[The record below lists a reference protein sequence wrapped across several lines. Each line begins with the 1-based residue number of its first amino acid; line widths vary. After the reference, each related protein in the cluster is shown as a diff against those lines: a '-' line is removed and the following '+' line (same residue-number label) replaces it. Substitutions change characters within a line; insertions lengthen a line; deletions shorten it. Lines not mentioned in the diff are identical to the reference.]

1 MQSFE
6 LRNRI
11 LNNYKLSTI
20 YTIPE
25 KNDFFLDISQAFCFF
40 SLDKKGTSDEINLK
54 TNVSNVEKLGNPAI
68 VIRKTWIKSISTLQ
82 EIVSTD
88 RTGWSILSKIHKHKK
103 LKEIPS
109 ITNLRG
115 ELDLTLDKTFIT
127 SEKTDYSLL
136 RGNGIKEYIFVR
148 DNLFVNNNF
157 IKKLNGKG
165 RYLLSDRLVCQQIS
179 NINMTKRLKFSKI
192 PRNIVLGNS
201 CNFIVLNDDSLFSE
215 DNISLDYLLGV
226 LNSFLL
232 NWRFQLT
239 SSNNHIGNYELD
251 ELPLAIPNSRQK
263 SIIENL
269 ANKLID
275 EPENNEYR
283 ARLNSTVFAV
293 YDLSRDEAL
302 YILDTHGKSEVNK
315 LTERALYQS

>member
-1 MQSFE
+1 M
-6 LRNRI
+6 
-11 LNNYKLSTI
+11 
-20 YTIPE
+20 
-25 KNDFFLDISQAFCFF
+25 
-40 SLDKKGTSDEINLK
+40 
-54 TNVSNVEKLGNPAI
+54 
-68 VIRKTWIKSISTLQ
+68 
-82 EIVSTD
+82 
-88 RTGWSILSKIHKHKK
+88 
-103 LKEIPS
+103 
-109 ITNLRG
+109 
-115 ELDLTLDKTFIT
+115 DKTFIT